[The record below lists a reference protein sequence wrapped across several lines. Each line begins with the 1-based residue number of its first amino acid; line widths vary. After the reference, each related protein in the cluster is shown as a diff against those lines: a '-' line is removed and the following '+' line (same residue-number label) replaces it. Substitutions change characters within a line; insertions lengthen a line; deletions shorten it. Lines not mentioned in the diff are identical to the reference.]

1 MKTKRTF
8 AFMTQAAIIAAL
20 YAALTLVLAPI
31 GFGPFQCRVSEALT
45 ILAAFTPAAIPGLS
59 LGCLISNAIGL
70 VMGLNPT
77 GAIDMI
83 FGTAA
88 TLLAAI
94 CSYLLRNIR
103 WFSVPVLSTLPPV
116 IFNIL
121 IIGAELSYVL
131 HIPYWLA
138 AFVEVGIGEFIACCV
153 IGIPLSFAIV
163 KFGLEKFLQKLL
175 S

>member
-1 MKTKRTF
+1 M
-8 AFMTQAAIIAAL
+8 
-20 YAALTLVLAPI
+20 
-31 GFGPFQCRVSEALT
+31 
-45 ILAAFTPAAIPGLS
+45 
-59 LGCLISNAIGL
+59 
-70 VMGLNPT
+70 
-77 GAIDMI
+77 
-83 FGTAA
+83 
-88 TLLAAI
+88 
-94 CSYLLRNIR
+94 LRNIR
-103 WFSVPVLSTLPPV
+103 WFGVPILSTLPPV